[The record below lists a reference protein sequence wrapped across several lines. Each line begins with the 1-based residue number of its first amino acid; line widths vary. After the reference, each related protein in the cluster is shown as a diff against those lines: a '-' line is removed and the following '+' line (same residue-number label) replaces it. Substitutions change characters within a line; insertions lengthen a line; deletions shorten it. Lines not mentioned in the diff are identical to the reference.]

1 MWSLCTVATRTLQ
14 TSDST
19 VLTQTSTTF
28 QDGLV
33 GNELAKTLLGEHSGG
48 VGIIFQLCLYLKS
61 YMRNLS
67 RFNKQKVFISP
78 KQIGSR

>member
-1 MWSLCTVATRTLQ
+1 MWSLCTVDTRTLQ

-33 GNELAKTLLGEHSGG
+33 GNELAKTLLGEQSGG
-48 VGIIFQLCLYLKS
+48 VGIIFQWCLYLKS